1 VWSNPSKKKRI
12 NNDEELRN
20 QVEKL
25 QIELSKSKRD
35 KMALKVMVLEKDK
48 GRAFLDKQVQSKDT
62 RTTMIELQLG
72 KKGHKGRI

>member
-1 VWSNPSKKKRI
+1 MWSNPSKKKRI

-62 RTTMIELQLG
+62 RTTMIELQLD

>member
-1 VWSNPSKKKRI
+1 
-12 NNDEELRN
+12 LRN

-48 GRAFLDKQVQSKDT
+48 GRAFLDKQVQSRDT

-72 KKGHKGRI
+72 KKDHKGRI

>member
-1 VWSNPSKKKRI
+1 
-12 NNDEELRN
+12 LRN

-48 GRAFLDKQVQSKDT
+48 GRAFLDKQVQSRDT

>member
-48 GRAFLDKQVQSKDT
+48 GRAFLDKQVQSRDT

>member
-1 VWSNPSKKKRI
+1 MI
-12 NNDEELRN
+12 NNDEELKK

-35 KMALKVMVLEKDK
+35 KMALEVMVLERDK
-48 GRAFLDKQVQSKDT
+48 GKAFSDKQVQSRDA

-72 KKGHKGRI
+72 KKGLKGRI

>member
-1 VWSNPSKKKRI
+1 
-12 NNDEELRN
+12 LRN

-48 GRAFLDKQVQSKDT
+48 GRAFLDEQVQSRDA

>member
-48 GRAFLDKQVQSKDT
+48 GRAFLDKQVQSRDT

-72 KKGHKGRI
+72 KKDHKGRI